1 MSRSAASRFDGT
13 VMLVTGSAERAGARI
28 ALGFAEAGA
37 TVYLNHV
44 GQATQ
49 AAATIDAAKEAGYGD
64 RVSVIEAD
72 ITDAAAG
79 AAMVDRIV
87 SEQGRLDLLLHNAST
102 FRPVPFLQLTEGEF
116 DSSIGVNLRGPFFLS
131 QAAGRVMTAQGS
143 GRILAILGNSL
154 SEVWPDLVP
163 HIVGK
168 TGLGRL
174 MEQLAVT
181 LSPAV
186 QCNSIAPTQFFRSD
200 DGVND
205 ALRIARGE
213 KPVSDGAAS
222 LTTEPVLT
230 TQIKGNVLRETSIED
245 VIDVLM
251 FLADAPA
258 SVNGVTIRIDGG
270 RVHI

>member
-1 MSRSAASRFDGT
+1 MTSSDAAASRFDGT
-13 VMLVTGSAERAGARI
+13 VVLVTGSAERAGARI
-28 ALGFAEAGA
+28 ALAFAEAGA
-37 TVYLNHV
+37 IVYLNHV
-44 GQATQ
+44 GQAAQ
-49 AAATIDAAKEAGYGD
+49 ATATIDAAREAGYGD
-64 RVSVIEAD
+64 RVFAIEAD

-87 SEQGRLDLLLHNAST
+87 AEQGRLDLLLHNAST
-102 FRPVPFLQLTEGEF
+102 FRPTPFLKLTEGDF

-213 KPVSDGAAS
+213 KPVAVEATRS
-222 LTTEPVLT
+222 LTTTV
-230 TQIKGNVLRETSIED
+230 KGALIRETSIED

-258 SVNGVTIRIDGG
+258 TVNGVTIRIDGG